1 MLKNAKHRNELLPRL
16 ARAVQIA
23 AAGALLSWGGIAN
36 AQSDDQGGYSHL
48 NNEALEVGLFTGV
61 INIDNFGSE
70 WVAGISGTFHATEDF
85 FLQYNYLQTD
95 VGLSSF
101 EKSQGSYFSGSDRRF
116 SHYDLLV
123 GYNIFQAEVYPR
135 PGVANWSALYVVGG
149 VGETSFGDEDAFT
162 FTYGIGYQVALLRE
176 VILRV
181 DYRNHSYDSS
191 LVRGAEKTT
200 QNTQFSVGL
209 SYLF

>member
-1 MLKNAKHRNELLPRL
+1 MTKIIADGHSLPNCLRYWGRMVLCPLLL
-16 ARAVQIA
+16 
-23 AAGALLSWGGIAN
+23 AAGMSVQA
-36 AQSDDQGGYSHL
+36 DEGYGRL
-48 NNEALEVGLFTGV
+48 KNEALEFGVFTGV

-70 WVAGISGTFHATEDF
+70 WVAGVSATFHASEDF

-123 GYNIFQAEVYPR
+123 GYNILQAEVYPR
-135 PGVANWSALYVVGG
+135 PGLANMSALYVIGG
-149 VGETSFGDEDAFT
+149 VGETRFGDEEAFT
-162 FTYGIGYQVALLRE
+162 FTYGLGYQVALWRE
-176 VILRV
+176 LILRV

-191 LVRGAEKTT
+191 LVRGSEKTN
-200 QNTQFSVGL
+200 QNTQFSIGL

>member
-1 MLKNAKHRNELLPRL
+1 MRKKLSLWQRLPSLPHYALPLLL
-16 ARAVQIA
+16 IA
-23 AAGALLSWGGIAN
+23 APTHAN
-36 AQSDDQGGYSHL
+36 DDYSSL
-48 NNEALEVGLFTGV
+48 KSESVEIGVFTGV

-70 WVAGISGTFHATEDF
+70 WIAGLSGTFHASEDF

-101 EKSQGSYFSGSDRRF
+101 EKSQGNYFSGSDRRF
-116 SHYDLLV
+116 VHYDLLV
-123 GYNIFQAEVYPR
+123 GYNILQAEMYPR
-135 PGVANWSALYVVGG
+135 PGAANTSALYLIGG
-149 VGETSFGDEDAFT
+149 VGETRFGDEESFT
-162 FTYGIGYQVALLRE
+162 FTYGIGYQVALWRE

-191 LVRGAEKTT
+191 LVRGSEKTKK
-200 QNTQFSVGL
+200 NTQFSVGL

>member
-1 MLKNAKHRNELLPRL
+1 MTKMIAGVRRRPYRFLHWRHLFVTPLLLSVGLSVQAADDYSRLKNET
-16 ARAVQIA
+16 
-23 AAGALLSWGGIAN
+23 
-36 AQSDDQGGYSHL
+36 
-48 NNEALEVGLFTGV
+48 LEFGLFTGV

-70 WVAGISGTFHATEDF
+70 WIAGVSATFHASEDF

-95 VGLSSF
+95 VGHSSF

-123 GYNIFQAEVYPR
+123 GFNILQAEVYPR
-135 PGVANWSALYVVGG
+135 PGVANMSALYLIGG
-149 VGETSFGDEDAFT
+149 VGETRFGDEEAFT
-162 FTYGIGYQVALLRE
+162 YTYGLGYQVALWRDI
-176 VILRV
+176 ILRA

-191 LVRGAEKTT
+191 LVRGSEKTN
-200 QNTQFSVGL
+200 QNTQFSIGL